1 MKRAAMRR
9 LLAWKEEPDRLPMII
24 RGARQVGKTWLM
36 QEFGRREFERCAYIN
51 LDHNERMK
59 QLFAGTYDPER
70 ILRGLSLECGF
81 GIVPDNTLI
90 ILDEIQE
97 VPDALQCLKYFSE
110 DTRHSWYILAAGS
123 LLGVALHTGVSFPVG
138 KVESMDL
145 YPLSFTEFLEAA
157 GQDALLEL
165 LRQQDH
171 EMIRMFKARF
181 TDYLKTYYYVG
192 GMPGAVSAYL
202 EKNSLFAAR
211 GVQQRLL
218 ADYARDFSKHV
229 PALQIP
235 RIQMVWEGIPSQLA
249 KENKKFIYSV
259 LREGARAK
267 EYELAIQW
275 LCDCGLCHKVGRVKK
290 GGVPLRAYRDL
301 AAFKLYMVDVGL
313 LAAMADLDE
322 RTILEGSAIFTVF
335 KGALTEQY
343 VCQQLIAGLGAEPYY
358 WSAEN
363 STGEVDFVLQHKGQ
377 IIPLEVKAEENLRAR
392 SLKSFVTANQLP
404 FGVRTSMSDY
414 RREEKLIN
422 LPLYAISELWES
434 I

>member
-81 GIVPDNTLI
+81 AIDPEQTLI

-97 VPDALQCLKYFSE
+97 VPGALQSLKYFSE
-110 DTRHSWYILAAGS
+110 DDRHSYYILAAGS
-123 LLGVALHTGVSFPVG
+123 LLGVALHAGTSFPVG
-138 KVESMDL
+138 KVEGMDL
-145 YPLSFTEFLEAA
+145 YPLSFAEFLEAA
-157 GQDALLEL
+157 GNEQLLDL
-165 LRQQDH
+165 IKQRDF
-171 EMIRMFKARF
+171 EMIRMFRDRF
-181 TDYLKTYYYVG
+181 TDLLKTYYYVG

-202 EKNSLFAAR
+202 EKNSLSAAR
-211 GVQQRLL
+211 SVQQRLL

-229 PALQIP
+229 PAVQIP

-275 LCDCGLCHKVGRVKK
+275 LCDCGLCHRVGRVKK
-290 GGVPLRAYRDL
+290 GGVPLRAYRDI

-322 RTILEGSAIFTVF
+322 RTILEGSAIFTEF

-343 VCQQLIAGLGAEPYY
+343 VCQQLIAELGAEPYY

-422 LPLYAISELWES
+422 LPLYAISELWEN